1 MNPLNCTG
9 TIHGLPALLVV
20 AIFGLVG
27 WQFLKMKDP
36 VIKGIGL
43 IIVAAVLCAAVGID
57 PPKYA
62 MPLAGLTYHEPP
74 QGVHCERGAR

>member
-20 AIFGLVG
+20 AIFGFVG
-27 WQFLKMKDP
+27 WQFLKMKDV
-36 VIKGIGL
+36 VIKVIGM

-62 MPLAGLTYHEPP
+62 MPLVGLTYHEPP
-74 QGVHCERGAR
+74 QGVHCGGNTR